1 MNILPDWIVAI
12 DENLGRVKR
21 YDRISPEAELGKRL
35 KESDYDR
42 LIVNQVDLL
51 EDTLHQAEVIAD
63 DSDLIVLGTQVK
75 AIDVLLAE
83 VETSTGDF
91 RRLVLVED
99 KLFTNPE
106 ARRDVLAQVLDYSL
120 NLEEKIDVDALV
132 EILPKQH
139 SDWLEENRD
148 RIESTLHLGDYLL
161 LICGDRIQERLIRL
175 VDRFVKRADA
185 NPLKLTELCLV
196 SMAIYSDGT
205 THLLIPNLVS
215 AVIGAQRTLTIRVE
229 VRDSAGRLVEAPV
242 GLVAE
247 DQIED
252 SGSRRPRGERRTE
265 TEFFKDYW
273 TSYGDNAIANC
284 QIVLEALERS
294 GIPGLRQAHADS
306 GRPTIYLDETP
317 FGPINILGVSGKGPA
332 LHDNLHI
339 ILNRRGKNSQV
350 SEAVTKF
357 RRALL
362 EIPDA
367 RLSKKRVYVPVQA
380 LSENPKH
387 LVDAVDK
394 FVTALKGG

>member
-1 MNILPDWIVAI
+1 MNVLPDWIVAV
-12 DENLGRVKR
+12 DENLGQVKR
-21 YDRISPEAELGKRL
+21 YDRIGPESELGKRL

-42 LIVNQVDLL
+42 MIVSHVDLL
-51 EDTLHQAEVIAD
+51 ADTLRQAEVIAD
-63 DSDLIVLGTQVK
+63 DSDLMVLGTQVK

-83 VETSTGDF
+83 VEAETGEF

-99 KLFTNPE
+99 KLFVNPE

-139 SDWLEENRD
+139 NDWLEENRD

-229 VRDSAGRLVEAPV
+229 VRDSAGGVVEAPAT
-242 GLVAE
+242 LVDREQAE
-247 DQIED
+247 GG
-252 SGSRRPRGERRTE
+252 GSRRPRGERHTE
-265 TEFFKDYW
+265 AEFFKDYW
-273 TSYGDNAIANC
+273 KSYGDEAIASC
-284 QIVLEALERS
+284 LVVFEALERS
-294 GIPGLRQAHADS
+294 GIPGLKRINLDS

-317 FGPINILGVSGKGPA
+317 CGSINILSVTGRSPT
-332 LHDNLHI
+332 LHDTLGGVLRKQRENP
-339 ILNRRGKNSQV
+339 KV
-350 SEAVTKF
+350 SEAVTRF

-362 EIPDA
+362 EFPGA
-367 RLSKKRVYVPVQA
+367 KPSEKRVYVPVNSLAQSPQKLVEA
-380 LSENPKH
+380 L
-387 LVDAVDK
+387 DK
-394 FVTALKGG
+394 FLVTLQGG

>member
-1 MNILPDWIVAI
+1 MNILPDWIVAV

-21 YDRISPEAELGKRL
+21 YDRISPETEIGKRL

-42 LIVNQVDLL
+42 LIVGHADLL
-51 EDTLHQAEVIAD
+51 ADTLRQAEIIAD
-63 DSDLIVLGTQVK
+63 DSDLVVLGTQVK

-83 VETSTGDF
+83 VEVKTGEF

-99 KLFTNPE
+99 KLFVNPE

-132 EILPKQH
+132 ELLPKQH

-175 VDRFVKRADA
+175 VDRFVKRADT
-185 NPLKLTELCLV
+185 NPLKLTELGLV
-196 SMAIYSDGT
+196 SMAIYSDGA
-205 THLLIPNLVS
+205 THLLIPNFVG

-229 VRDSAGRLVEAPV
+229 VRDSAGRPVEAPV

-247 DQIED
+247 DQSED
-252 SGSRRPRGERRTE
+252 SGSGRHRGERRTE
-265 TEFFKDYW
+265 AEFFEDYW
-273 TSYGDNAIANC
+273 SSYGDDAIANC

-294 GIPGLRQAHADS
+294 GIPGLRKAYADS

-317 FGPINILGVSGKGPA
+317 FGQINILGVSGRGPA

-339 ILNRRGKNSQV
+339 ILNRRRNNSQV
-350 SEAVTKF
+350 SEAVTQF

-367 RLSKKRVYVPVQA
+367 WLSKKRVYVPVRA

-387 LVDAVDK
+387 LIDVVDK
-394 FVTALKGG
+394 FVAALRGG